1 MFFYESTSLDPC
13 FNLALE
19 EHIFQTLDEDHEF
32 LMLWQN
38 SNSIIVGKFQ
48 NTAEE
53 INQSYVDENNI
64 KVVRR
69 LSGGGAVY
77 HDVGNLN
84 YTLITGRSGADD
96 FNFQRFAQPVI
107 HVLAGFGIHAEFN
120 GRNDLLIDGKKFSGC
135 SQFSSNDRLLYHG
148 CILLSSNLD
157 VLSNALKTRT
167 AKFQSKGV
175 HSVSSRVTTINDHT
189 KQPISM
195 DDFKNALAFE
205 ILSRREVTPYLLT
218 KCDYDAILNLQETK
232 YATWEWNY
240 GYYADYAMSIEHR
253 FASGTLEVKMSVHD
267 GRISGIR
274 FFGDFFGNGD
284 IHDLEQ
290 KLIGVPLNSDI
301 GLVLQKYDVP
311 FYING
316 VMANDL
322 QNLLLY
328 S

>member
-1 MFFYESTSLDPC
+1 MLFYESTSLDPY

-19 EHIFQTLDEDHEF
+19 EYVFNTLDEDHEF

-64 KVVRR
+64 KVARR

-84 YTLITGRSGADD
+84 YTLISKRSDVND

-107 HVLAGFGIHAEFN
+107 HVLDGFGIHAEFS

-135 SQFSSNDRLLYHG
+135 SQFSSNDWLLYHG
-148 CILLSSNLD
+148 CVLLSSNLN

-175 HSVSSRVTTINDHT
+175 HSVSSRVTTINDNT
-189 KQPISM
+189 ERPISM
-195 DDFKNALAFE
+195 EYFKEALSFE
-205 ILSRREVTPYLLT
+205 ILSGKEVTPYHLT
-218 KCDYDAILNLQETK
+218 KSDFDAILNLQETK

-240 GYYADYAMSIEHR
+240 GFYADYAMNVEHR
-253 FASGTLEVKMSVHD
+253 FSSGTLEVKMNVHD

-290 KLIGVPLNSDI
+290 KLIGLPLNSDMEPA
-301 GLVLQKYDVP
+301 LQNFDVP

-316 VMANDL
+316 VTAKDL
-322 QNLLLY
+322 QDLLLY